1 MQLDLPAPKYRN
13 PAARPQLFKVGEAV
27 TFNGHVGTVRGYSPE
42 GKVLVSF
49 GHCRRKV
56 IEEEKLQVFIPW
68 WSDCD

>member
-1 MQLDLPAPKYRN
+1 MSAPSVAT
-13 PAARPQLFKVGEAV
+13 P
-27 TFNGHVGTVRGYSPE
+27 PE

-56 IEEEKLQVFIPW
+56 IEEEKLQVFVPW